1 MAKSKLLRLPC
12 MQFSS
17 TGIMAV
23 LTRQRPS
30 TEIET
35 ASPIQWHGYQNGNHL
50 TQTSQYSL
58 TYTHSRARTHSMELL
73 QSPSIFPTQLRR
85 KEVVGG
91 RMRHD
96 QGENVMLEDVL
107 TSPLLTLTTYTNNID
122 PTLSSKTKC

>member
-1 MAKSKLLRLPC
+1 
-12 MQFSS
+12 
-17 TGIMAV
+17 
-23 LTRQRPS
+23 
-30 TEIET
+30 
-35 ASPIQWHGYQNGNHL
+35 
-50 TQTSQYSL
+50 
-58 TYTHSRARTHSMELL
+58 MELL